1 MIKDKTKTPFKIT
14 NRQMEKIKLNDIL
27 KLDNLNNIKIR
38 LNISNNSWN
47 ALRLYHDN
55 PTLLL
60 IGNFHNSTKKRW
72 FKENEIVIGLAQI
85 SNDEWLLIDISRITK
100 SYNEFW
106 DGVTPSNIY
115 TFYEHEKL
123 EELEKYV
130 GRLIIQFHKSN
141 AYVTLSGTRI
151 DDFMVKEILP
161 SCLDDD
167 FFPGYDKV
175 NISWAELK
183 RVIEKDTWKTVLQN
197 QKGVYLITDTSNG
210 KKYVGSAYGE
220 NMILGR
226 WISYVKTG
234 NGGNSGLKHLTF
246 DHMQKYFRYTI
257 LDIYKSTTDDQII
270 IQRESW
276 WKEVLQS
283 RKFGYNEN

>member
-1 MIKDKTKTPFKIT
+1 MD
-14 NRQMEKIKLNDIL
+14 KIKLNDIL
-27 KLDNLNNIKIR
+27 QLDNLDNVKIR
-38 LNISNNSWN
+38 LNLSNNSWN
-47 ALRLYHDN
+47 ALKLYHEN
-55 PTLLL
+55 PTQLL

-85 SNDEWLLIDISRITK
+85 TNNEWLLIDISTISK
-100 SYNEFW
+100 SYNNFW

-115 TFYEHEKL
+115 TFYEHEKI
-123 EELEKYV
+123 EKYQKYF
-130 GRLIIQFHKSN
+130 GRLIVQFHKNN
-141 AYVTLSGTRI
+141 AFVTLNGNRI
-151 DDFMVKEILP
+151 NDFLIKELLP
-161 SCLDDD
+161 NSLDND

-175 NISWAELK
+175 NISWSELK

-197 QKGVYLITDTSNG
+197 QKGVYLLTDTSNG

-226 WISYVKTG
+226 WISYIKTG
-234 NGGNSGLKHLTF
+234 HGGNVGLKQLPFEHI
-246 DHMQKYFRYTI
+246 QQYFRYTI

-270 IQRESW
+270 IERESW
-276 WKEVLQS
+276 WKDVLQS

>member
-1 MIKDKTKTPFKIT
+1 M
-14 NRQMEKIKLNDIL
+14 
-27 KLDNLNNIKIR
+27 
-38 LNISNNSWN
+38 
-47 ALRLYHDN
+47 
-55 PTLLL
+55 
-60 IGNFHNSTKKRW
+60 IGNFHNSTNIRW
-72 FKENEIVIGLAQI
+72 FKENVIVIGLAQI
-85 SNDEWLLIDISRITK
+85 SYDEWLLIDISRITK
-100 SYNEFW
+100 SYNKFW

-123 EELEKYV
+123 EDFEKYV

-141 AYVTLSGTRI
+141 AYVTLSGARI

-161 SCLDDD
+161 NRLEND
-167 FFPGYDKV
+167 FFPGYDNV
-175 NISWAELK
+175 NISWTELK
-183 RVIEKDTWKTVLQN
+183 RVVAKDTWKTVLQN
-197 QKGVYLITDTSNG
+197 QKGVYLITDISNG

-226 WISYVKTG
+226 WISYVKNG
-234 NGGNSGLKHLTF
+234 HGGNSGLKQLTF
-246 DHMQKYFRYTI
+246 DHIQKFFRYTI
-257 LDIYKSTTDDQII
+257 LDIYKASTDDQII